1 MSATEVAFALIAV
14 MQAVLALVWLIGG
27 WWTGEMR
34 RAALHWAAYAG
45 LSSASFA
52 FLMLAMR
59 SAALN
64 PDELLRAELL
74 RAVGNV
80 SGVAAVMALQRGIWT
95 FLGRSLRPAVHPLL
109 LVATLIVA
117 WLGLDPSLG
126 AVRVGFNSL
135 VLTGLCLAIA
145 HALYVHARDALHFR
159 WPLLLSLPVLIAA
172 IGYARRGALA
182 LLDPASV
189 AASMTTHSAL
199 NVGSAFF
206 YVVLTLAFNAILTVL
221 VVARLFMQLHQLS
234 HRDGLTGLLNRHAMQ
249 EALDSQMRRSRR
261 YGESF
266 VLMMLDEDHFKAI
279 NDRHGHAVGDLAL
292 KHLSTLL
299 HSGRREIDR
308 LARFGGE
315 EFLVLMPGVTLAEAI
330 PVAERLRSLAVGTPL
345 AHAGTTIAVSVSIGI
360 AEWGGT
366 DEDLSRLLVRADA
379 ALYQAKRS
387 GRDQVVSAG
396 TDAVAA

>member
-27 WWTGEMR
+27 WWAGEMR

-45 LSSASFA
+45 LSTVSFA

-64 PDELLRAELL
+64 PDDVPNSELL

-126 AVRVGFNSL
+126 AMRVGFNSL
-135 VLTGLCLAIA
+135 VLTGLCLVIA
-145 HALYVHARDALHFR
+145 HALYGHARDVLHFR

-182 LLDPASV
+182 LLDPGSV

-221 VVARLFMQLHQLS
+221 VVARLLAQLHRLS
-234 HRDGLTGLLNRHAMQ
+234 QRDALTGLLNRHAMQ

-261 YGESF
+261 NGEAF
-266 VLMMLDEDHFKAI
+266 VLMMFDADHFKAI

-292 KHLSTLL
+292 KHLSALL
-299 HSGRREIDR
+299 HSGMREIDR

-315 EFLVLMPGVTLAEAI
+315 EFLVLLPGLGLAAAL
-330 PVAERLRSLAVGTPL
+330 PVAERLRALIAAAPL
-345 AHAGTTIAVSVSIGI
+345 QHADAAIPLSVSIGI
-360 AEWGGT
+360 AEWAGAS
-366 DEDLSRLLVRADA
+366 EDTSRLLVRADA

-387 GRDQVVSAG
+387 GRDQVASAG
-396 TDAVAA
+396 TDAVPA